1 MNRKGNGMK
10 VFVAGG
16 GGALGARLLSQLLA
30 ADHEVIATASSPQGV
45 AAIERLGVAATRM
58 DGLDRESV
66 VAAVGRAEPD
76 VVVHEM
82 TALNRGEDLRHF
94 DRWFA
99 LTNKLRT
106 TGTENLLAACGR
118 AGVGRLVA
126 QSYTGWTNE
135 RSGGPVKT
143 EEDPLDPDPPAA
155 MRESLA
161 AIRTLERTVSMAAL
175 AGVVLRYG
183 SLCGPGTAMESTYV
197 EVVRKRRLPI
207 IGDGGGIW
215 SFLHVDDAARATVA
229 AVEGGPPGIYNIV
242 DDEPV
247 AAAEWLP
254 VLAERSGA
262 KPPRRVPTWIGRL
275 AAGEV
280 GVSMMTRIRGSSN
293 AKARRELGWRPLH
306 VWREALGPQ
315 APAGGPALRR

>member
-1 MNRKGNGMK
+1 MK

-16 GGALGARLLSQLLA
+16 GGALGTRLLPQLQA
-30 ADHEVIATASSPQGV
+30 AGHEVVATANSPQGV
-45 AAIERLGVAATRM
+45 AAIERLGAAAVRM
-58 DGLDRESV
+58 DGLDREAV
-66 VAAVGRAEPD
+66 IAAVGRAEPD
-76 VVVHEM
+76 VAVHEM
-82 TALNRGEDLRHF
+82 TALNKGEDLRHF

-106 TGTENLLAACGR
+106 VGTENLLAACER

-135 RSGGPVKT
+135 RRGGPVKT
-143 EEDPLDPDPPAA
+143 EDVPLDPDPPAE

-161 AIRTLERTVSMAAL
+161 AIRALEQAVST
-175 AGVVLRYG
+175 AGLEGIVLRYG
-183 SLCGPGTAMESTYV
+183 SLCGPGTALESTYV

-207 IGDGGGIW
+207 IGDGAGIW

-229 AVEGGPPGIYNIV
+229 AVEGGPSGIYNIV

-262 KPPRRVPTWIGRL
+262 KPPRHVPAWVGRL

-280 GVSMMTRIRGSSN
+280 GLSMMTRIRGSSN

-306 VWREALGPQ
+306 VWRDALGPQ
-315 APAGGPALRR
+315 APAAGTAALRR

>member
-1 MNRKGNGMK
+1 MK

-16 GGALGARLLSQLLA
+16 GGALGARLLPQLLA
-30 ADHEVIATASSPQGV
+30 ADHDVVATANSPGGV
-45 AAIERLGVAATRM
+45 AAIERLGVVGIQM

-66 VAAVGRAEPD
+66 VGAVGRAAPD

-106 TGTENLLAACGR
+106 VGTENLLAACAR
-118 AGVGRLVA
+118 AGVERLVA

-135 RSGGPVKT
+135 RSGRPVKT
-143 EEDPLDPDPPAA
+143 EEDPLDPDPPAE

-161 AIRTLERTVSMAAL
+161 AIRALEQTVTTARVE
-175 AGVVLRYG
+175 GIVLRYG
-183 SLCGPGTAMESTYV
+183 SLYGPGTAMESTYV
-197 EVVRKRRLPI
+197 EMVRKRRLPI
-207 IGDGGGIW
+207 IGDGAGIW

-229 AVEGGPPGIYNIV
+229 AVEGGPSGVYNLV

-247 AAAEWLP
+247 AAAEWIP
-254 VLAERSGA
+254 VFAERSGA
-262 KPPRRVPTWIGRL
+262 ERPRRVPAWVGRL

-280 GVSMMTRIRGSSN
+280 GLSTMTKIRGSSN
-293 AKARRELGWRPLH
+293 AKAKRELGWSPLH
-306 VWREALGPQ
+306 CWRESLGPRTPAATV
-315 APAGGPALRR
+315 APGLA